1 MTDDEYCT
9 NPLQPVTP
17 NKTEFKPPKSTD
29 TSLSSDSK
37 SFYPDESMSNKE
49 AVDAVVRLN
58 ENDDTKIRLESSN
71 VSLTLSIKMVG
82 INVSSNFRFIIYV
95 TFI

>member
-1 MTDDEYCT
+1 MTDNEYFS
-9 NPLQPVTP
+9 NPLQPITP
-17 NKTEFKPPKSTD
+17 YKTEFKPPKSPD

-37 SFYPDESMSNKE
+37 SFYPESMSNKE

-82 INVSSNFRFIIYV
+82 IKVSSTFRSIFYV
-95 TFI
+95 TVI